1 MLNDKSSTTRVRWQL
16 GIVAGIFLAV
26 FSLYPQFKM
35 WYTRGNDWQGAYAY
49 NDIDEPAYAS
59 YLRALIDGRPRKNDP
74 YTGRDD
80 SAETPQPE
88 SLFSIQFVAPY
99 IVAIPA
105 RALGLSA
112 STAMTVSGALAAF
125 AAAFIVFLFLARVT
139 GNSLFAMAGALAV
152 LCGGA
157 LAAGEG
163 AFSEL
168 YNGWEYGAYPYFPF
182 LRRYLP
188 AIPFPFFF
196 ALGASMWALANTGA
210 NTGANAGA
218 NTGKFKKQLLLIFL
232 AAVCFFVMV
241 FSYFY
246 IWTSAAAWLGVL
258 GILWLTFRP
267 ENWKTDIRNFA
278 ILGALCA
285 AILGCYA
292 WLLSHRGETM
302 DKVQLLV
309 LTHAPDLWRPPEL
322 LSYLVLAL
330 LIISCAFEIIKI
342 RDRATVF
349 AFSFALVPLITFNQ
363 QVLTGRSLQP
373 IHYQVFIVNYVAAF
387 SAVFALGIFFKD
399 SFEKYRKT
407 SAAVI
412 SIFAL
417 LAIGWGF
424 VECHYTVRV
433 LDDANLM
440 RDESMPVARRLE
452 ELAKTDEPSPDA
464 NRAVVLPWNLLQ
476 GDDETTVAPQAVL
489 WARHQHVFAGVTWD
503 ENKERYYQM
512 LYYMNLD
519 EKWLD
524 YQLKNGNF
532 VAMIAL
538 FGWGRHT
545 DRLSSEAKPLT
556 YSEIREEVQ
565 KFAEYRKNFDYEKA
579 THPTLSYLVAPTNEE
594 LDFTNLDKWYMH
606 DEGEVLGK
614 YILYKLK
621 IRPEAMCGCPIE

>member
-1 MLNDKSSTTRVRWQL
+1 MTKLNWKL

-26 FSLYPQFKM
+26 FSLYPQFKL
-35 WYTRGNDWQGAYAY
+35 WYARGNDWQGAYAY
-49 NDIDEPAYAS
+49 NDIDEVAYAS

-80 SAETPQPE
+80 SPETPQAE

-105 RALGLSA
+105 RVLGVSA
-112 STAMTVSGALAAF
+112 SWAMTVSGALAAF
-125 AAAFIVFLFLARVT
+125 FAALAVFWFLGRLT
-139 GNSLFAMAGALAV
+139 GNSLFAMTGALAV

-196 ALGASMWALANTGA
+196 ALGISVWSLLSAD
-210 NTGANAGA
+210 
-218 NTGKFKKQLLLIFL
+218 KFKKQVLYCLA
-232 AAVCFFVMV
+232 AAVCFFVMT

-246 IWTSAAAWLGVL
+246 IWTSAAAWLGIL
-258 GILWLTFRP
+258 GVLWLAIRP
-267 ENWKTDIRNFA
+267 EGWKKDIRSFGL
-278 ILGALCA
+278 LGAFCLV
-285 AILGCYA
+285 ILACYG
-292 WLLSHRGETM
+292 WLLSQRAETM
-302 DKVQLLV
+302 DHVQLLV
-309 LTHAPDLWRPPEL
+309 MTRELDLWRMPEII
-322 LSYLVLAL
+322 SYLVLAL
-330 LIISCAFEIIKI
+330 LVVSVLLGILKL
-342 RDRATVF
+342 RDRSTIF

-363 QVLTGRSLQP
+363 QLITGRSLQP

-387 SAVFALGIFFKD
+387 SAVLTLGLFFKD
-399 SFEKYRKT
+399 SFEKYKKA
-407 SAAVI
+407 SAIAL
-412 SIFAL
+412 SAFAL
-417 LAIGWGF
+417 IAVGWGF

-433 LDDANLM
+433 LDEANVL

-452 ELAKTDEPSPDA
+452 ELAKTDTPSPDA
-464 NRAVVLPWNLLQ
+464 NRAVVFPYHILQ
-476 GDDETTVAPQAVL
+476 GDDEPTVAPQAVL
-489 WARHQHVFAGVTWD
+489 WARHQHVFAGVSW
-503 ENKERYYQM
+503 EESKERYYQT
-512 LYYMNLD
+512 LYYMGYD

-538 FGWGRHT
+538 YGWGRHT
-545 DRLSSEAKPLT
+545 NRLSTEAKPLT
-556 YSEIREEVQ
+556 PKEIFEEVQ
-565 KFAEYRKNFDYEKA
+565 KYAAYRKNFNYQNA
-579 THPTLSYLVAPTNEE
+579 THPTLSYLVAPIDDEV
-594 LDFTNLDKWYMH
+594 DFTTLDKWYRR

-614 YILYKLK
+614 FILYKLEIK
-621 IRPEAMCGCPIE
+621 AEEECGCGL